1 VTAAPCPTCRHEV
14 QHLHK
19 LAELIA
25 RFGRAAQAHPR
36 LHVVLDRHKTAHE
49 KAEARHADHLY
60 REHDGP
66 CPDCRRYVIRALT
79 AGPNLTDDERRAA
92 IREAADHLVKH
103 IEEAR
108 AA

>member
-1 VTAAPCPTCRHEV
+1 MN
-14 QHLHK
+14 
-19 LAELIA
+19 
-25 RFGRAAQAHPR
+25 
-36 LHVVLDRHKTAHE
+36 
-49 KAEARHADHLY
+49 EA
-60 REHDGP
+60 P

-103 IEEAR
+103 TEGQ

>member
-1 VTAAPCPTCRHEV
+1 MTAPCPTCRHEV

-19 LAELIA
+19 LAELIT

-36 LHVVLDRHKTAHE
+36 LRVILDRHKAAHE

-66 CPDCRRYVIRALT
+66 CPDCRRYVIAALT
-79 AGPNLTDDERRAA
+79 AGPNLTDNERRAA
-92 IREAADHLVKH
+92 IRELADHLVEHAK
-103 IEEAR
+103 ETR